1 MNLLIIVVRFG
12 AMCRLVG
19 NQECTLVGLYKYPGY
34 RQENVDMEVQ
44 GFDIYDMC
52 MSRHVN
58 SGNTRALVI
67 VLLIGFLGK

>member
-1 MNLLIIVVRFG
+1 MSLLIIVVRFG
-12 AMCRLVG
+12 ATRRLVG

-34 RQENVDMEVQ
+34 RQENVDMEAQ

-58 SGNTRALVI
+58 SGNARALVI
-67 VLLIGFLGK
+67 VLLLVVLGK